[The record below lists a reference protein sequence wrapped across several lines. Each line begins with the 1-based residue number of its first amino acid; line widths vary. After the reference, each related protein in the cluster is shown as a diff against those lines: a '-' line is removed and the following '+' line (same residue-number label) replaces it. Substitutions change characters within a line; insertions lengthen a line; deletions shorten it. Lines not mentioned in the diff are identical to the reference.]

1 LQVRTQIKKCQVKK
15 YKFCVKQDSS
25 KESIATVS
33 AMSINDA
40 IEYFASVKQMNV
52 DEFNKIF
59 IVEQYD

>member
-1 LQVRTQIKKCQVKK
+1 MQVKTQIKKCQVKK
-15 YKFCVKQDSS
+15 YKFYVKQDSS

-40 IEYFASVKQMNV
+40 TNYFASVKQMYV

-59 IVEQYD
+59 LVEQYD

>member
-1 LQVRTQIKKCQVKK
+1 VKK

>member
-1 LQVRTQIKKCQVKK
+1 MKCQVKK
-15 YKFCVKQDSS
+15 YKFYVKQDSS

-40 IEYFASVKQMNV
+40 TNYFASVKQMYV

-59 IVEQYD
+59 LVEQYD